1 MWLTRRPGQFFDE
14 RIRKTVID
22 GFTVLAIGVPFVI
35 LGFVWWQFSV
45 VALVPMGCVLYLQ
58 RRGRRLDWTND
69 DKGLVGE
76 RQVGAL
82 LESLTSTVLVLH
94 DLDIGW
100 GNADHVAIAPTG
112 VFAIEVKNW
121 RGRFF
126 KKRGHLMF
134 NEKSADGTTG
144 QVIREACRV
153 HDALAT
159 AGFDVFVQG
168 VLVSTNASFMT
179 NGFEVGKVK
188 VVPLSRV
195 EDLLSAG
202 PQRLTATQ
210 QVRSR
215 AAILTDG
222 PIVATNVTLE

>member
-1 MWLTRRPGQFFDE
+1 VVTRRPGQFLEE
-14 RIRKTVID
+14 RVRKTVID
-22 GFTVLAIGVPFVI
+22 GVKVLAIGVPFVI
-35 LGFVWWQFSV
+35 LGFVWWPFSV
-45 VALVPMGCVLYLQ
+45 VALVPMGCLLYLQ

-82 LESLTSTVLVLH
+82 LESLTPTVLVLH

-134 NEKSADGTTG
+134 NE
-144 QVIREACRV
+144 EACRV

-159 AGFDVFVQG
+159 AGFDVFVQA
-168 VLVSTNASFMT
+168 VLVSTNASVMT
-179 NGFEVGKVK
+179 DGFEVGKVK

-210 QVRSR
+210 QVRIR
-215 AAILTDG
+215 AALLIDG
-222 PIVATNVTLE
+222 PIVTTNVSWE